1 MSTPAP
7 GFLLILASVAAALV
21 ITGDAQ
27 MENVKSKKHFVKL
40 PWQPVWTFNQHVCA
54 WDMARITFM
63 IWVIKFVVK
72 WTGNLY
78 AAADDVRFTAQMDNR
93 CNLRDLGIGNWAP
106 RLIFS
111 PPNLWRRQ
119 NMDRRWKRRSS
130 CSVPGLPPVFFSL
143 ENKKAPS
150 PISGR
155 WRISFTSEP
164 PINYLQLSISDLL
177 TGLVLWSL
185 AMIIQNCSLM
195 SALVV

>member
-78 AAADDVRFTAQMDNR
+78 AAADDVRFTAEMDNR
-93 CNLRDLGIGNWAP
+93 CNLREIGHQDW
-106 RLIFS
+106 FS
-111 PPNLWRRQ
+111 LLPICDDDKTWIEGG
-119 NMDRRWKRRSS
+119 KRRSS
-130 CSVPGLPPVFFSL
+130 CSAPGLPPVFLSL

>member
-27 MENVKSKKHFVKL
+27 MENVKSKKQFVKL

-63 IWVIKFVVK
+63 IWVVK
-72 WTGNLY
+72 WSRNLY
-78 AAADDVRFTAQMDNR
+78 AAADDVRFTAQMQPPG
-93 CNLRDLGIGNWAP
+93 LGLEIGHQDW
-106 RLIFS
+106 FS
-111 PPNLWRRQ
+111 LLPICDDDKTWIEGG
-119 NMDRRWKRRSS
+119 KRRSS
-130 CSVPGLPPVFFSL
+130 CSVPGLPPVFLSL

-185 AMIIQNCSLM
+185 AMTIQNCSLM